1 MDRHID
7 IYWPYQDLNGL
18 CKCAFT
24 KLVSEYCKFTNYCLH
39 LSIRFLKKWKKN
51 VWLMIAI
58 SGNTAYRYRFEISDC
73 RFLLLRY
80 SPSCIIFVSKTLA
93 VISEFTIYFLYVELC
108 NWSKK
113 VHVYIVDQCFIL
125 VNEKQIIA

>member
-1 MDRHID
+1 
-7 IYWPYQDLNGL
+7 
-18 CKCAFT
+18 
-24 KLVSEYCKFTNYCLH
+24 
-39 LSIRFLKKWKKN
+39 
-51 VWLMIAI
+51 MIAI

-108 NWSKK
+108 NLSKK
-113 VHVYIVDQCFIL
+113 VHIYTCYIVDQCFIL